1 MKDEQELYDFID
13 DYLKGDPQADLPKVE
28 DMDLGELSQEIAYQK
43 VLKDAVVLNRLSQL
57 SETIHKV
64 DQQAQF
70 KKKVVKYTVLV
81 ALLAALVSTGI
92 FFYSKEKSNHTKTTL
107 TTSSEII
114 VDSPSKTVLEISSDV
129 KPTQTVVTNTMKE
142 PQGVPAMADKP
153 SESQEKPVAAH
164 PEQETAKHSLLTS
177 PDPNPE
183 RVPIPEKT
191 VTHSLVD
198 CKQVK
203 IKANY
208 TFENPCVGQNNGQIT
223 IEEISGGTKP
233 YTFSIDNAKGFA
245 TDSEFKDLNSGH
257 YKILIKDAHDCI
269 SDVIANVSLTE
280 TTCDAK
286 DAQSHVFNPS
296 RESWEIPN
304 QKEHAGTVEIYN
316 NRGILV
322 YRANFNKFETL
333 NWNGTSPQG
342 EQISPGVYIYRIQY
356 ENSTSEKGS
365 VSVVY

>member
-13 DYLKGDPQADLPKVE
+13 DYLKGDPQADLPQVE
-28 DMDLGELSQEIAYQK
+28 GVDLEELSQEIAYQK

-70 KKKVVKYTVLV
+70 KRKVVKYTVLL
-81 ALLAALVSTGI
+81 ALLAALVSAGI
-92 FFYSKEKSNHTKTTL
+92 FFYSPEKPNHTSTL
-107 TTSSEII
+107 TPKSEI
-114 VDSPSKTVLEISSDV
+114 VVESPSKTGVAVSPKVIPS
-129 KPTQTVVTNTMKE
+129 QTVVTNTKE
-142 PQGVPAMADKP
+142 VEGTPAMADKP
-153 SESQEKPVAAH
+153 SESQEKPVTAH
-164 PEQETAKHSLLTS
+164 PEKETAQHSLPTS
-177 PDPNPE
+177 PE
-183 RVPIPEKT
+183 RVLLHEKT
-191 VTHSLVD
+191 VNHSQVD

-208 TFENPCVGQNNGQIT
+208 TFENPCVGQSNGQIT
-223 IEEISGGTKP
+223 LEDISGGTKP
-233 YTFSIDNAKGFA
+233 YTYSIDNAKSFA
-245 TDSEFKDLNSGH
+245 TDSEFKGLNSGH
-257 YKILIKDAHDCI
+257 YKILIKDVHNCI
-269 SDVIANVSLTE
+269 SDVISNVSLTE
-280 TTCDAK
+280 TTCDTK
-286 DAQSHVFNPS
+286 DAQSHVFNPT

-304 QKEHAGTVEIYN
+304 QKEHSGTVEIYN

-333 NWNGTSPQG
+333 NWNGSSPQG

-356 ENSTSEKGS
+356 DNSTSEKGS